1 MADDFYGKK
10 IVDVIGLEKGSD
22 EIRIKFEDGSYFY
35 MTHFQNCCEYVRVV
49 DIDQDHNIIGADW
62 YGFEESS
69 SEAESSE
76 DDWDYSGTWTFYRL
90 HTSNGTVWIR
100 WLGESNGYY
109 SERVSHGYAKED
121 ENPSYW

>member
-1 MADDFYGKK
+1 MEDIHVGKK

-22 EIRIKFEDGSYFY
+22 DIRIKFEDGSYFY
-35 MTHFQNCCEYVRVV
+35 MTHFQDCCECVRVI
-49 DIDQDHNIIGADW
+49 DIDQDHSIIGADW

-69 SEAESSE
+69 EYGEGSDWGSS
-76 DDWDYSGTWTFYRL
+76 TWTFYRL

-109 SERVSHGYAKED
+109 SERVSHGYAKQD